1 MYSKTGLGD
10 GQQANNPWLQ
20 ELPDPITRVSWDN
33 YLTVSKFDA
42 QELGLKNYTVA
53 NGALDSN
60 YAQITVNG
68 VTINNVPVMIQ
79 PGQAKGTVGLSF
91 GYGRKRGIK
100 EVMMT
105 GVSGYELF
113 KDSKSVQSIKITA
126 TDEIHEFACVQLHN
140 TLMGRGDVI
149 KETNLEI
156 FNTKGSNVWN
166 DHGVI
171 EP

>member
-1 MYSKTGLGD
+1 M
-10 GQQANNPWLQ
+10 
-20 ELPDPITRVSWDN
+20 
-33 YLTVSKFDA
+33 TVSEADA
-42 QELGLKNYTVA
+42 KNLNLYLEASTFFTESK
-53 NGALDSN
+53 NGADGALN
-60 YAQITVNG
+60 GNMVNITVNG
-68 VTINNVPVMIQ
+68 TTINNVPVMIQ

-156 FNTKGSNVWN
+156 FNTKDSNVWN
-166 DHGVI
+166 PEAVVSLNHEETPVSSPSVDLW
-171 EP
+171 EKF